1 MCRWRDQLIRLAN
14 ALGVSAALFAVTFFL
29 LAPTGSRRGKAME
42 GSAPLSGPTTLLLPS
57 AAPALPA
64 PALPAPADAEE
75 FSAEAAYWGNRGTL
89 VFHLPGCPS
98 LSRTEENRRVPFS
111 DRQSALDAGYAP
123 CGRCHP

>member
-1 MCRWRDQLIRLAN
+1 MCRWRDQLIRLAC

-64 PALPAPADAEE
+64 PTDAEE

-89 VFHLPGCPS
+89 VFHVPGCPS